1 MSASLDGHR
10 ALGARLQIAAAG
22 VWWAEAGLDIDVPV
36 SGRVSLVLADLT
48 LSGTIVSGGTG
59 PSGRSS
65 YRIAAGRGRWG
76 AAVPAKGYANDAGV
90 KASTVL
96 LDAAAACGE
105 TIDAATLPTLRLG
118 PAWTREAG
126 PAARAL
132 EQIAPGAWYV
142 DLDGVTRFGKRAA
155 HVLTAP
161 SLVSSVDRSRGV
173 VHMASESLVD
183 LLPGVT
189 VEGIEAVDVMHEV
202 STVGIRTTLW
212 GRRAEGGSRE
222 LVALRRLLEQLD
234 PDRRFRGA
242 YEYRVVTQEGERLSL
257 QPVRMSIGMPELQ
270 RVPVRPGIAGARA
283 NVKLGER
290 VLVTFADCDPAR
302 PVVIAHEDAEGDGFV
317 PLKLE
322 LDATAE
328 LDLGAS
334 ALLTKI
340 AGGTLPV
347 ARQTDPVIAG
357 PFGGTITVGS
367 LKARCG

>member
-1 MSASLDGHR
+1 
-10 ALGARLQIAAAG
+10 
-22 VWWAEAGLDIDVPV
+22 
-36 SGRVSLVLADLT
+36 
-48 LSGTIVSGGTG
+48 
-59 PSGRSS
+59 
-65 YRIAAGRGRWG
+65 
-76 AAVPAKGYANDAGV
+76 
-90 KASTVL
+90 
-96 LDAAAACGE
+96 
-105 TIDAATLPTLRLG
+105 
-118 PAWTREAG
+118 
-126 PAARAL
+126 
-132 EQIAPGAWYV
+132 
-142 DLDGVTRFGKRAA
+142 
-155 HVLTAP
+155 
-161 SLVSSVDRSRGV
+161 
-173 VHMASESLVD
+173 
-183 LLPGVT
+183 
-189 VEGIEAVDVMHEV
+189 MHEV

-212 GRRAEGGSRE
+212 GRRAEGASRE

-234 PDRRFRGA
+234 PDRRFRGT

-270 RVPVRPGIAGARA
+270 RVPVRPGISGARA
-283 NVKLGER
+283 NVTLGER
-290 VLVTFADCDPAR
+290 VLVTFVDSDPAR
-302 PVVIAHEDAEGDGFV
+302 PSVIAHEDAEGDGFT